1 MTPLRIGIVGAGGMG
16 MAHAAAI
23 SELGEFEL
31 AGLCDVDHEKVEA
44 AAAKIGVPAFTDHA
58 ELIRADRLDAVLVAT
73 PHYFHPPVVEYAFAN
88 GLHVMCEKPI
98 AVHVRDAQRMI
109 DAHAGSG
116 VQFGVMFQMRT
127 NPLFRTVHELVAS
140 GALGE
145 LQRTNWIITNWY
157 RPQAYYDM
165 GGWRGT
171 WKGEGGGVL
180 INQCP
185 HQLDLMQWICGM
197 PVRVRAH
204 CRLGARHDIEVE
216 DDVTAVLEYANGA
229 TGVFV
234 TSTGEAPGANRF
246 EIVGAL
252 GTIIVENDKV
262 RYLRTAMSVREHIAT
277 TDKSFATVDIE
288 EVDVPIPA
296 DGGSYIDILTNF
308 AAAIRDPEV
317 AVAAPGSEAI
327 NQVTLQNAML
337 MSGLQERPIE
347 LPLDADAYVTFL
359 DELIASA
366 EQ

>member
-1 MTPLRIGIVGAGGMG
+1 MTPLRTGIVGAGGMG
-16 MAHAAAI
+16 MAHAATI
-23 SELGEFEL
+23 SKLDEFEL

-44 AAAKIGVPAFTDHA
+44 AAAKIGVPAFTDHT
-58 ELIRADRLDAVLVAT
+58 ELVRADRLDAVLIAT
-73 PHYFHPPVVEYAFAN
+73 PHYFHPTVVEHAFAN
-88 GLHVMCEKPI
+88 GVHVMCEKPI

-157 RPQAYYDM
+157 RTQAYYDM

-216 DDVTAVLEYANGA
+216 DDVTAFLEYANGA

-234 TSTGEAPGANRF
+234 TSTGEAPGTDRF
-246 EIVGAL
+246 EIVGDL
-252 GTIIVENDKV
+252 GTIIVENDEV
-262 RYLRTAMSVREHIAT
+262 RYLRTAMSVRKHLT
-277 TDKSFATVDIE
+277 TADKPFAKVDIE
-288 EVDVPIPA
+288 EVDLPIPA
-296 DGGSYIDILTNF
+296 DGGSHIDILANF

-317 AVAAPGSEAI
+317 AIVAPGSEAI

-347 LPLDADAYVTFL
+347 LPLDADAYATFL

-366 EQ
+366 KQ

>member
-16 MAHAAAI
+16 MTHATVIA
-23 SELGEFEL
+23 ELSEFEL
-31 AGLCDVDHEKVEA
+31 VGLCDVIPEKVEA
-44 AAAKIGVPAFTDHA
+44 AAEKIGVPAFTDHA
-58 ELIRADRLDAVLVAT
+58 ELFRAGHLDAIVVAT
-73 PHYFHPPVVEYAFAN
+73 PHYFHPPVVEHAFAN
-88 GLHVMCEKPI
+88 GVHVMCEKPI

-116 VQFGVMFQMRT
+116 LRFGVMFQMRT
-127 NPLFRTVHELVAS
+127 NPVFRTVHEIVAS

-145 LQRTNWIITNWY
+145 LQRTNWIVTDWY

-197 PVRVRAH
+197 PVRIRAH
-204 CRLGARHDIEVE
+204 CRLGARHQIEVE

-246 EIVGAL
+246 EIVGDL
-252 GTIIVENDKV
+252 GTIVVENNKV
-262 RYLRTAMSVREHIAT
+262 LYRQTTMSVQEHLAT
-277 TDKSFATVDIE
+277 SDKPFAKVDFKEI
-288 EVDVPIPA
+288 DVPIPSG
-296 DGGSYIDILTNF
+296 DGTHMDILSNF
-308 AAAIRDPEV
+308 AAAIRDP
-317 AVAAPGSEAI
+317 AVAIVAPGQEAI

-337 MSGLQERPIE
+337 MSGLQERVVE
-347 LPLDADAYVTFL
+347 LPLNGDEYVTFL
-359 DELIASA
+359 DELIVSA
-366 EQ
+366 KQ